1 MSKLKLI
8 NGSILEQEVD
18 AIVNAANKYLLA
30 GGGVCGA
37 IFEKAGYVELSN
49 ACKNIE
55 TPLND
60 GDAVITP
67 AFNISNSKYIIH
79 AVGPNFSETPDA
91 FDKLYY
97 AYYNSLKVLKD
108 NNLHSVSFPLIS
120 SGIYGGNLNNPI
132 LESTKQFMKAYNT
145 FIKEN
150 PNYDIDVMLCAY
162 SLQEYIE
169 SKKQFE

>member
-120 SGIYGGNLNNPI
+120 SGIYGGNLNNPV